1 MELRHLTDE
10 EIQDYLDGNI
20 PEGDKYV
27 QEHLRRCERCRNAL
41 QEYKSLYFGL
51 KNDQGF
57 DLAASF
63 PQAVLSKLP
72 KEQTARSR
80 FRYFEFF
87 LIIIG
92 IAVAGYVSLQFIN
105 LRPLIQAIPG
115 IQILD
120 FRFISIF
127 LDPFESLLKAL
138 NINSSLIIFSALTLV
153 IIKALDYII
162 LHPKEKP
169 LSSLI

>member
-10 EIQDYLDGNI
+10 EIQDFLDGNI
-20 PEGDKYV
+20 PEEKKYI
-27 QEHLRRCERCRNAL
+27 QEHLRTCERCRNAL

-57 DLAASF
+57 ELAARF

-72 KEQTARSR
+72 KEQTAVSR
-80 FRYFEFF
+80 PKYYEFL

-92 IAVAGYVSLQFIN
+92 IAVAGYVSLQFID
-105 LRPLIQAIPG
+105 LRPLIQAISG

-120 FRFISIF
+120 LRFISVF
-127 LDPFESLLKAL
+127 LGSFTNLLKAL
-138 NINSSLIIFSALTLV
+138 NINNSLIIFSALTLL

-169 LSSLI
+169 ISSLV